1 MRVRRFIV
9 PALMLLV
16 GAGGLAQAQ
25 SVKPGLW
32 ETTVVR
38 MTVDGQDM
46 LTQMNAAQEQMRKSL
61 AQLPPEQRKRME
73 AMMSG
78 QGAMGMGT
86 RICITPEMAANDRS
100 MMQKP
105 EDSDCDTPKFS
116 KNGNRLNFEMS
127 CRQDGGKIQAKG
139 ETLLAEN
146 QVTSKMEAVMTEAK
160 GTKRTSVTET
170 HMKFISGN
178 CGSVK
183 PVDQLM
189 KDARS
194 QLGAG
199 GLAPAK
205 K

>member
-1 MRVRRFIV
+1 MKVRRFIV

-16 GAGGLAQAQ
+16 AAGGVAQAQ

-32 ETTVVR
+32 ETNIVR
-38 MTVDGQDM
+38 MTVDGKDM

-61 AQLPPEQRKRME
+61 AQLPPEQRKKME
-73 AMMSG
+73 AMMSA
-78 QGAMGMGT
+78 QGTTGMGT

-116 KNGNRLNFEMS
+116 KSGNRLNFEMS

-170 HMKFISGN
+170 QMKFISSN

-194 QLGAG
+194 QLGAA